1 LRECELKG
9 TILKLNSETVVTLD
23 FRPANNAPTNYSIKD
38 WPSEQRPREKLL
50 TQGVQS
56 LNDAELL
63 AVFLRTGI
71 AGRNALTLGNDLL
84 QRFGNLHGIV
94 NASKEDF
101 CQTKGLGLAKWANLA
116 AAAEIT
122 RRSLQNELQERS
134 AFRSPAMVKDYLCLW
149 FSNRPFEAFVALFL
163 DAQHRLIDA
172 KELFRGTVNQTAVY
186 PREVVKVALAM
197 NAAAV
202 VVSHNHPSGSLEP
215 SNSDHLL
222 TKGIKDALSTVDIR
236 LLDHLIVGGNKTL
249 SFAEKG
255 LL

>member
-1 LRECELKG
+1 MELENIANINN
-9 TILKLNSETVVTLD
+9 TD
-23 FRPANNAPTNYSIKD
+23 FRPASKDTIGKPNRHSIKD
-38 WPSEQRPREKLL
+38 WPSNQRPREKLL
-50 TQGVQS
+50 AHGPQT
-56 LNDAELL
+56 LTDAELL

-71 AGRNALTLGNDLL
+71 AGRNALTLGTDLL

-94 NASKEDF
+94 NASKGDF

-116 AAAEIT
+116 AAAEII

-134 AFRSPAMVKDYLCLW
+134 AFRHPSMVKDYLCLW
-149 FSNRPFEAFVALFL
+149 FANRPYEAFVALFL

-172 KELFRGTVNQTAVY
+172 KELFKGTVNQTAVY
-186 PREVVKVALAM
+186 PREVVKAALAL

-202 VVSHNHPSGSLEP
+202 VVSHNHPSGSLDP
-215 SNSDHLL
+215 SNADHLL
-222 TKGIKDALSTVDIR
+222 TKGIKEALQTVEIR
-236 LLDHLIVGGNKTL
+236 LLDHLIIGGNKSL

>member
-1 LRECELKG
+1 MELE
-9 TILKLNSETVVTLD
+9 NVVSVSNLD
-23 FRPANNAPTNYSIKD
+23 FRPASKDVMGKPSRHSIKD

-50 TQGVQS
+50 AHGAQT
-56 LNDAELL
+56 LTDAELL

-71 AGRNALTLGNDLL
+71 AGRNALTLGTDLL

-94 NASKEDF
+94 NASKDDF
-101 CQTKGLGLAKWANLA
+101 CKTKGLGLAKWANLA

-122 RRSLQNELQERS
+122 RRSLQNELQDRS
-134 AFRSPAMVKDYLCLW
+134 AFRSPNMVKDYLCLW
-149 FSNRPFEAFVALFL
+149 FANRPYEAFVALFL

-172 KELFRGTVNQTAVY
+172 RELFKGTVNQTAVY
-186 PREVVKVALAM
+186 PREVVKAALAL

-202 VVSHNHPSGSLEP
+202 VVSHNHPSGSLDP
-215 SNSDHLL
+215 SNADHLL
-222 TKGIKDALSTVDIR
+222 TKGIKEALQTVEIR
-236 LLDHLIVGGNKTL
+236 LLDHLIVGGNNSL

>member
-1 LRECELKG
+1 
-9 TILKLNSETVVTLD
+9 LKLNSSSTATLD
-23 FRPANNAPTNYSIKD
+23 FRPVDNVPTKNSIKD
-38 WPSEQRPREKLL
+38 WPLEQRPREKLL
-50 TQGVQS
+50 SKGVQS

-71 AGRNALTLGNDLL
+71 AGRNALTLGTDLL

-94 NASKEDF
+94 NASKSDF

-122 RRSLQNELQERS
+122 RRSLQNELQER
-134 AFRSPAMVKDYLCLW
+134 ATFRSPAMVKDYLCLW
-149 FSNRPFEAFVALFL
+149 FANRPYESFVALFL
-163 DAQHRLIDA
+163 DAQHRLIEA
-172 KELFRGTVNQTAVY
+172 KELFKGTVNQTAVY
-186 PREVVKVALAM
+186 PREVVKEALAM

-202 VVSHNHPSGSLEP
+202 VVSHNHPSGSLDP

-222 TKGIKDALSTVDIR
+222 TKGIKDALGTVEIR